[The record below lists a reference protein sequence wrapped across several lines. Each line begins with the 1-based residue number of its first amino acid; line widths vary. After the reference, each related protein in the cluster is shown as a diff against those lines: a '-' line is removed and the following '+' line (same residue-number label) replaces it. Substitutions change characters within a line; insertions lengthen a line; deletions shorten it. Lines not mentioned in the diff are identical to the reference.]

1 VAGPRAASGR
11 ATSGPLDTARID
23 WLRTPAG
30 ERASVDALAALDDGR
45 APHTIQERLRREL
58 PAEHASAALAV
69 ASARRT
75 ARERGLDG
83 WERLVADRA
92 TVEQAAHPLLARH
105 TAERFAGRRLIA
117 DLGCGAGLDTL
128 ALAERASRVLA
139 VDRDVTRLAM
149 LRANAAA
156 AGVEARVWPL
166 AADLEGWGPP
176 PAIDAA
182 WCDPAR
188 RDGAGRR
195 LDPARWSPSLPR
207 ALALVAGLPAAGVKL
222 APGID
227 PAALPAAG
235 ELEFVSLAGRM
246 LAAALWLGDL
256 AGPPRR
262 ATVLGDEAGRE
273 AGVQTLAGEPA
284 PAGPPAPEPARYL
297 YDPDPAVGRAGLVG
311 ALAERLDARL
321 LAPRIA
327 YLTADA
333 RVDTPFARRF
343 RVHGWLPFSERRL
356 LARLDE
362 LGRELGA
369 GRVDVMR
376 RGSPIDTNA
385 LERRLG
391 AALRASGAPADGRVL
406 TVALTRVGG
415 QPAAILCERERF
427 AQLLGLPPLRDHAGV
442 SGSLEAGAQPEG

>member
-1 VAGPRAASGR
+1 MDARPCGLRAAPAAPVAGAAVSGPRAASGR
-11 ATSGPLDTARID
+11 PTSGPLDSTRID
-23 WLRTPAG
+23 WLRTQPG
-30 ERASVDALAALDDGR
+30 ERAAAEALDALDEGR

-69 ASARRT
+69 ASARRA
-75 ARERGLDG
+75 ARARGLDG
-83 WERLVADRA
+83 WARIVADRA

-105 TAERFAGRRLIA
+105 TAGRFAGRGLVA
-117 DLGCGAGLDTL
+117 DLGCGAGLDAL

-149 LRANAAA
+149 LRANASA
-156 AGVEARVWPL
+156 AGAEARIWPL
-166 AADLEGWGPP
+166 AADLERWEPP
-176 PAIDAA
+176 PEVDAG

-195 LDPARWSPSLPR
+195 LDPGRWSPPLPR
-207 ALALVAGLPAAGVKL
+207 ALALVAGMPAAGLKL

-227 PAALPAAG
+227 SAALPATG

-246 LAAALWLGDL
+246 RAAVLWLGDL
-256 AGPPRR
+256 AGPRRR
-262 ATVLGDEAGRE
+262 ATVLDAGPSGEA
-273 AGVQTLAGEPA
+273 ATLAGEPE

-297 YDPDPAVGRAGLVG
+297 YDPDPSVGRAGLVG
-311 ALAERLDARL
+311 ALAERLDARP

-327 YLTADA
+327 YVTADT

-343 RVHGWLPFSERRL
+343 RVHGWLPFSERQL

-362 LGRELGA
+362 LARELGA
-369 GRVDVMR
+369 GRVEVMR

-391 AALRASGAPADGRVL
+391 AALSAAGGPADGRVL

-415 QPAAILCERERF
+415 RPAAILCERERDPS
-427 AQLLGLPPLRDHAGV
+427 ARP
-442 SGSLEAGAQPEG
+442 